1 MGMRVVKL
9 SCLFAVFLVAAVVL
23 AAPRLYARPTVPRFM
38 LLIDEKNMGTYS
50 MGDAERVLTGALLKR
65 GAEVVDAEL
74 VKTKVN
80 RDKALQAMASGPRAA
95 AALGLSFGA
104 DVIIVGRAIAKGS
117 ADRVQ
122 DTSFRSYRAT
132 VSLKAIRT
140 DTAAIIDVDTATAAK
155 IHVDDIIG
163 GSQAIQAAT
172 ALAARRMLPKILNQW
187 NLAASGQPHKI
198 QLMLGN
204 VDQVW
209 QVAAVKKLLR
219 GKIRGVDD
227 VVQRSF
233 VSGVA
238 VFDVYWKG
246 GCQKLAEA
254 LTLARPRYFRIKVVG
269 VTAAKL
275 DAKLVATGS

>member
-1 MGMRVVKL
+1 MPAGLQKYMAVIIV
-9 SCLFAVFLVAAVVL
+9 CLMLVPPL
-23 AAPRLYARPTVPRFM
+23 AMAQTTHTPRFM
-38 LLIDEKNMGTYS
+38 ILVDEKNMGTYS
-50 MGDAERVLTGALLKR
+50 MGDAEHVLDDYLIAKNV
-65 GAEVVDAEL
+65 EVVDAEL
-74 VKTKVN
+74 VKTQVN
-80 RDKALQAMASGPRAA
+80 RDKALHAMASGPQAA

-117 ADRVQ
+117 ADRVK
-122 DTSFRSYRAT
+122 DTSFRSYQAT

-140 DTAAIIDVDTATAAK
+140 DTAEILTVDSATAAK
-155 IHVDDIIG
+155 IHVDDIQG
-163 GSQAIQAAT
+163 GSQAIRAAT
-172 ALAARRMLPKILNQW
+172 SIIAKRMLPKILSRW
-187 NLAASGQPHKI
+187 SIRDDSQPRKI
-198 QLMLGN
+198 RLMIGN

-219 GKIRGVDD
+219 KQIGGVDD

-254 LTLARPRYFRIKVVG
+254 LTLAKPRYFRLKVVG
-269 VTAAKL
+269 VTDSKL
-275 DAKLVATGS
+275 DAKLVETGS

>member
-1 MGMRVVKL
+1 MGTRMIKL
-9 SCLFAVFLVAAVVL
+9 FCLFVVFLVVAV
-23 AAPRLYARPTVPRFM
+23 PCLYARSRVPRFM

-50 MGDAERVLTGALLKR
+50 MADAERVLANALLKR

-80 RDKALQAMASGPRAA
+80 RDKALHAMTSGPKAA

-117 ADRVQ
+117 ADRVK

-140 DTAAIIDVDTATAAK
+140 DTAEIIDIDTATAAK

-172 ALAARRMLPKILNQW
+172 AMVTKRMLPKILKQW
-187 NLAASGQPHKI
+187 RLVASGKPHKI
-198 QLMLGN
+198 QLTLGN
-204 VDQVW
+204 VNQVW

-219 GKIRGVDD
+219 KKIRGVDD

-238 VFDVYWKG
+238 VFDVFWKG

-254 LTLARPRYFRIKVVG
+254 LTMARPRYFRIKVVG
-269 VTAAKL
+269 VTDAKL
-275 DAKLVATGS
+275 DAKLVETGS

>member
-1 MGMRVVKL
+1 MPVGLRKYTVICIVCLIL
-9 SCLFAVFLVAAVVL
+9 S
-23 AAPRLYARPTVPRFM
+23 APFSMAQQIHTPRFM
-38 LLIDEKNMGTYS
+38 ILIDEKNMGTYS
-50 MGDAERVLTGALLKR
+50 MGDAEQVLDSYLIAR
-65 GAEVVDAEL
+65 GVEVVDAEL
-74 VKTKVN
+74 IKTQVN

-117 ADRVQ
+117 ADRVK
-122 DTSFRSYRAT
+122 DTSFRSYQAT

-140 DTAAIIDVDTATAAK
+140 DTAEILAVDSATAAK
-155 IHVDDIIG
+155 IHVDDIQG
-163 GSQAIQAAT
+163 GSRAIRAAT
-172 ALAARRMLPKILNQW
+172 SMLANRMMPKILSRWSLNDT
-187 NLAASGQPHKI
+187 SQPRKI
-198 QLMLGN
+198 RLMIGN

-219 GKIRGVDD
+219 KQIRGVDD

-246 GCQKLAEA
+246 ACQELAEA
-254 LTLARPRYFRIKVVG
+254 LTLAKPRYFRLKVIG
-269 VTAAKL
+269 VTDSKL
-275 DAKLVATGS
+275 DAKLVETES